1 MNINIKTKKNFQ
13 TQFNKMAEKYG
24 EEFLKLQGLDD
35 EKLSFTDFIESFIDS
50 DNVANASVDANANI
64 AQKDIVTLLSEMSKP
79 HQKLL
84 AFNKLYYELNKQYG
98 FKTAN
103 EAMEA
108 MWNYAVYMHDFNTS
122 TFYHYCYK
130 GEEMLTVKCKRGIFD
145 TTFANLYDIIEDKEE
160 FDESIN
166 QYAKFPQELYVRDYN
181 NDEVV
186 WTKVTRLVKHNN
198 NKPMRFIKYANGLSQ
213 IVTEDHPIITEDGD
227 IPAIEVTT
235 ENRVLSIEPTFYE
248 VIAGSDNIYNKEF
261 GWIVGL
267 CLAEASARQSVVTL
281 KQSAKPQYEKLIY
294 LLNKFHIPFVEELD
308 DRIRLKTSPLEKIIE
323 DMLIG
328 KTAAFKALPQ
338 DGSFYP
344 DEFMDGVVAG
354 LIDGDGTIGGYKNRQ
369 CQIRI
374 ASETLCHQ
382 ISTYLKKH
390 NVFCGDRTPHIYSS
404 SNSFKQ
410 KLPLFGIAFTLTNEE
425 YFSQIG
431 SIKIEEKY
439 IPLERKG
446 NFKNKKYQYNYGW
459 VNIIENTEYI
469 DTCPVVYDIT
479 TETGHFICNHILSH
493 NCFAYDIKDIVERGL
508 FFIENYNAK
517 PAKHLDS
524 FIQILMEG
532 IAWLSRRQ
540 SGAVGLPNLI
550 PYLYYFW
557 SRDARAGYYTKDPE
571 TYKHQ
576 QLQALIYRLNQPWV
590 RTDQAAF
597 TNVSIFDHPY
607 FEAIFGGSIFP
618 DGELM
623 IDEEEEI
630 IQFQKDFIDI
640 VNEIREENI
649 FTFPVLTVS
658 LLYQDKKFVDEDFA
672 RWACEA
678 SRKWNLFNFFTDS
691 TVNSLS
697 NCCRLKSDVTDLYFN
712 SIGGS
717 ALKVGSVKVSTL
729 NIARL
734 AYQSADERD
743 FLVALRNLT
752 ELNLKILDVQR
763 TIIKRNVE
771 KGLLPSFSSGL
782 VDFEHLYST
791 VGVNGI
797 YEAIKT
803 FGYIKTDEFGNTY
816 YTDEAFSLGRRIFD
830 VIRNCINNFSLDKD
844 YKFNI
849 EQAPA
854 EQAAAKMQAADKF
867 LYPEKVVEDLPL
879 YGNQWIPLGIKATV
893 LERTRIC
900 AAFDSYCNGGSIEH
914 INVDKPFSEFDTAW
928 EMLNWVAQQGVTYF
942 AFNGKVA
949 QCKNFHSFYGKV
961 CPVCGEPVETE
972 YTRVVGFYTPT
983 KTYSK
988 ERKAEFNL
996 REWLPLDDKG
1006 ADA

>member
-1 MNINIKTKKNFQ
+1 MNINIRTKKNFQ

-35 EKLSFTDFIESFIDS
+35 EKLSLTDFIDGFIDS

-84 AFNKLYYELNKQYG
+84 AFNKLYYELNKKYG
-98 FKTAN
+98 YKTAN
-103 EAMEA
+103 DAMEA
-108 MWNYAVYMHDFNTS
+108 MWNYALYMHDFNTT
-122 TFYHYCYK
+122 TFYHY
-130 GEEMLTVKCKRGIFD
+130 
-145 TTFANLYDIIEDKEE
+145 
-160 FDESIN
+160 
-166 QYAKFPQELYVRDYN
+166 
-181 NDEVV
+181 
-186 WTKVTRLVKHNN
+186 
-198 NKPMRFIKYANGLSQ
+198 
-213 IVTEDHPIITEDGD
+213 
-227 IPAIEVTT
+227 
-235 ENRVLSIEPTFYE
+235 
-248 VIAGSDNIYNKEF
+248 
-261 GWIVGL
+261 
-267 CLAEASARQSVVTL
+267 
-281 KQSAKPQYEKLIY
+281 
-294 LLNKFHIPFVEELD
+294 
-308 DRIRLKTSPLEKIIE
+308 
-323 DMLIG
+323 
-328 KTAAFKALPQ
+328 
-338 DGSFYP
+338 
-344 DEFMDGVVAG
+344 
-354 LIDGDGTIGGYKNRQ
+354 
-369 CQIRI
+369 
-374 ASETLCHQ
+374 
-382 ISTYLKKH
+382 
-390 NVFCGDRTPHIYSS
+390 
-404 SNSFKQ
+404 
-410 KLPLFGIAFTLTNEE
+410 
-425 YFSQIG
+425 
-431 SIKIEEKY
+431 
-439 IPLERKG
+439 
-446 NFKNKKYQYNYGW
+446 
-459 VNIIENTEYI
+459 
-469 DTCPVVYDIT
+469 
-479 TETGHFICNHILSH
+479 
-493 NCFAYDIKDIVERGL
+493 CFAYDIKDIVERGL
-508 FFIENYNAK
+508 FFIDNYNAR

-557 SRDARAGYYTKDPE
+557 SRDIKNGYYTKDPE

-597 TNVSIFDHPY
+597 TNVSVFDHPY
-607 FEAIFGGSIFP
+607 FEAIFGGSVFP

-649 FTFPVLTVS
+649 FTFPVLTAS
-658 LLYQDKKFVDEDFA
+658 LLYVDGKFEDEEFA

-717 ALKVGSVKVSTL
+717 ALKVGSVKVCTL

-734 AYQSADERD
+734 AYQTIEGSQAVREQD
-743 FLVALRNLT
+743 FLVRLKNLT
-752 ELNLKILDVQR
+752 ELNLKILDTQR
-763 TIIKRNVE
+763 EIIKRNVE

-791 VGVNGI
+791 VGINGI
-797 YEAIKT
+797 YEALKT
-803 FGYIKTDEFGNTY
+803 FGYTKEDEFGNTFY
-816 YTDEAFSLGRRIFD
+816 LPEAYSLGRRIFQ
-830 VIRNCINNFSLDKD
+830 VIRKCIDYFSLDKD

-849 EQAPA
+849 EQVPA

-867 LYPEKVVEDLPL
+867 LYPEQVVEDLPL
-879 YGNQWIPLGIKATV
+879 YGNQWIPLGIKATI
-893 LERTRIC
+893 LERTKIC

-914 INVDKPFSEFDTAW
+914 INVDAPFSTFESAW

-949 QCKNFHSFYGKV
+949 QCENYHSFYGKV
-961 CPVCGEPVETE
+961 CPICGKPVAVE
-972 YTRVVGFYTPT
+972 YTRIVGFYTPT

-988 ERKAEFNL
+988 ARKEEFNM
-996 REWLPLDDKG
+996 REWLPLDQLG

>member
-13 TQFNKMAEKYG
+13 TQFNKMSEKYG

-35 EKLSFTDFIESFIDS
+35 EKLSLTDFIDGFIDS

-84 AFNKLYYELNKQYG
+84 AFNKLYYELNKKYG
-98 FKTAN
+98 FKIAN
-103 EAMEA
+103 DAMEA
-108 MWNYAVYMHDFNTS
+108 MWNYSLYMHDFNTT
-122 TFYHYCYK
+122 TFYHY
-130 GEEMLTVKCKRGIFD
+130 
-145 TTFANLYDIIEDKEE
+145 
-160 FDESIN
+160 
-166 QYAKFPQELYVRDYN
+166 
-181 NDEVV
+181 
-186 WTKVTRLVKHNN
+186 
-198 NKPMRFIKYANGLSQ
+198 
-213 IVTEDHPIITEDGD
+213 
-227 IPAIEVTT
+227 
-235 ENRVLSIEPTFYE
+235 
-248 VIAGSDNIYNKEF
+248 
-261 GWIVGL
+261 
-267 CLAEASARQSVVTL
+267 
-281 KQSAKPQYEKLIY
+281 
-294 LLNKFHIPFVEELD
+294 
-308 DRIRLKTSPLEKIIE
+308 
-323 DMLIG
+323 
-328 KTAAFKALPQ
+328 
-338 DGSFYP
+338 
-344 DEFMDGVVAG
+344 
-354 LIDGDGTIGGYKNRQ
+354 
-369 CQIRI
+369 
-374 ASETLCHQ
+374 
-382 ISTYLKKH
+382 
-390 NVFCGDRTPHIYSS
+390 
-404 SNSFKQ
+404 
-410 KLPLFGIAFTLTNEE
+410 
-425 YFSQIG
+425 
-431 SIKIEEKY
+431 
-439 IPLERKG
+439 
-446 NFKNKKYQYNYGW
+446 
-459 VNIIENTEYI
+459 
-469 DTCPVVYDIT
+469 
-479 TETGHFICNHILSH
+479 
-493 NCFAYDIKDIVERGL
+493 CFAYDIKDIVEKGL
-508 FFIENYNAK
+508 FFIDNYNAR

-557 SRDARAGYYTKDPE
+557 SRDVRAGYYTKDPE

-597 TNVSIFDHPY
+597 TNVSVFDHPY
-607 FEAIFGGSIFP
+607 FEAIFGGSVFP

-649 FTFPVLTVS
+649 FTFPVLTAS
-658 LLYQDKKFVDEDFA
+658 LLYQDRHFIDDEFA

-734 AYQSADERD
+734 AYQSSSEQD
-743 FLVALRNLT
+743 FLVRLRDLT
-752 ELNLKILDVQR
+752 ELNLKILDAQR
-763 TIIKRNVE
+763 EIIKRNVD

-791 VGVNGI
+791 VGINGI
-797 YEAIKT
+797 YEALKT
-803 FGYIKTDEFGNTY
+803 FGYTKVDEFGNTFY
-816 YTDEAFSLGRRIFD
+816 LPEAYTLGRRIFN
-830 VIRNCINNFSLDKD
+830 VIRNCIDNFSLDKD

-849 EQAPA
+849 EQVPA

-867 LYPEKVVEDLPL
+867 LYPELVVEDLPL
-879 YGNQWIPLGIKATV
+879 YGNQWIPLGIKATI
-893 LERTRIC
+893 LERTKIC

-914 INVDKPFSEFDTAW
+914 INVDAPFSNFESAW

-949 QCKNFHSFYGKV
+949 QCKNYHSFYGKV

-972 YTRVVGFYTPT
+972 YTRIVGFYTPT

-988 ERKAEFNL
+988 ERKAEFKL
-996 REWLPLDDKG
+996 REWMPLNEKG

>member
-1 MNINIKTKKNFQ
+1 MNINIRTKKNFQ
-13 TQFNKMAEKYG
+13 TQFNKMAETYG

-35 EKLSFTDFIESFIDS
+35 EKLSLTDFIEGFIDS

-84 AFNKLYYELNKQYG
+84 AFNKLYYELNKKYG

-108 MWNYAVYMHDFNTS
+108 MWNYALYMHDFNTT
-122 TFYHYCYK
+122 TFYHY
-130 GEEMLTVKCKRGIFD
+130 
-145 TTFANLYDIIEDKEE
+145 
-160 FDESIN
+160 
-166 QYAKFPQELYVRDYN
+166 
-181 NDEVV
+181 
-186 WTKVTRLVKHNN
+186 
-198 NKPMRFIKYANGLSQ
+198 
-213 IVTEDHPIITEDGD
+213 
-227 IPAIEVTT
+227 
-235 ENRVLSIEPTFYE
+235 
-248 VIAGSDNIYNKEF
+248 
-261 GWIVGL
+261 
-267 CLAEASARQSVVTL
+267 
-281 KQSAKPQYEKLIY
+281 
-294 LLNKFHIPFVEELD
+294 
-308 DRIRLKTSPLEKIIE
+308 
-323 DMLIG
+323 
-328 KTAAFKALPQ
+328 
-338 DGSFYP
+338 
-344 DEFMDGVVAG
+344 
-354 LIDGDGTIGGYKNRQ
+354 
-369 CQIRI
+369 
-374 ASETLCHQ
+374 
-382 ISTYLKKH
+382 
-390 NVFCGDRTPHIYSS
+390 
-404 SNSFKQ
+404 
-410 KLPLFGIAFTLTNEE
+410 
-425 YFSQIG
+425 
-431 SIKIEEKY
+431 
-439 IPLERKG
+439 
-446 NFKNKKYQYNYGW
+446 
-459 VNIIENTEYI
+459 
-469 DTCPVVYDIT
+469 
-479 TETGHFICNHILSH
+479 
-493 NCFAYDIKDIVERGL
+493 CFAYDIKDIVERGL

-532 IAWLSRRQ
+532 VAWLSRRQ

-557 SRDARAGYYTKDPE
+557 SRDVRAGYYTKDPE

-597 TNVSIFDHPY
+597 TNVSVFDHPY
-607 FEAIFGGSIFP
+607 FEAIFGGSVFP

-630 IQFQKDFIDI
+630 IQFQKDFIDV

-649 FTFPVLTVS
+649 FTFPVLTAS
-658 LLYQDKKFVDEDFA
+658 LLYVDGKFVDDEFA

-734 AYQSADERD
+734 AYQSESEQD
-743 FLVALRNLT
+743 FLVRLRNLT

-763 TIIKRNVE
+763 SIICRNVE

-797 YEAIKT
+797 YETMKT
-803 FGYIKTDEFGNTY
+803 FGYITVDEFGNTSY
-816 YTDEAFSLGRRIFD
+816 KEEAYTLGRRIFN
-830 VIRNCINNFSLDKD
+830 VIRNCIDNFSLDKD

-849 EQAPA
+849 EQVPA
-854 EQAAAKMQAADKF
+854 EQAAVKMQAADKF
-867 LYPEKVVEDLPL
+867 LYPDQVVEDLPL

-893 LERTRIC
+893 LERTKIC

-914 INVDKPFSEFDTAW
+914 INVDAPFSNFESAW
-928 EMLNWVAQQGVTYF
+928 EMLNWVAAQGVTYF
-942 AFNGKVA
+942 AFNGKVS
-949 QCKNFHSFYGKV
+949 QCKNYHSFYGKV

-972 YTRVVGFYTPT
+972 YTRIVGFYTPT

-988 ERKAEFNL
+988 ERKAEFKL
-996 REWLPLDDKG
+996 REWMPLNEKG

>member
-1 MNINIKTKKNFQ
+1 MNINIRTKKNFQ
-13 TQFNKMAEKYG
+13 TQFNKMAETYG

-35 EKLSFTDFIESFIDS
+35 EKLSLTDFIEGFIDS

-84 AFNKLYYELNKQYG
+84 AFNKLYYELNKKYG

-108 MWNYAVYMHDFNTS
+108 MWNYALYMHDFNTS
-122 TFYHYCYK
+122 TFYHY
-130 GEEMLTVKCKRGIFD
+130 
-145 TTFANLYDIIEDKEE
+145 
-160 FDESIN
+160 
-166 QYAKFPQELYVRDYN
+166 
-181 NDEVV
+181 
-186 WTKVTRLVKHNN
+186 
-198 NKPMRFIKYANGLSQ
+198 
-213 IVTEDHPIITEDGD
+213 
-227 IPAIEVTT
+227 
-235 ENRVLSIEPTFYE
+235 
-248 VIAGSDNIYNKEF
+248 
-261 GWIVGL
+261 
-267 CLAEASARQSVVTL
+267 
-281 KQSAKPQYEKLIY
+281 
-294 LLNKFHIPFVEELD
+294 
-308 DRIRLKTSPLEKIIE
+308 
-323 DMLIG
+323 
-328 KTAAFKALPQ
+328 
-338 DGSFYP
+338 
-344 DEFMDGVVAG
+344 
-354 LIDGDGTIGGYKNRQ
+354 
-369 CQIRI
+369 
-374 ASETLCHQ
+374 
-382 ISTYLKKH
+382 
-390 NVFCGDRTPHIYSS
+390 
-404 SNSFKQ
+404 
-410 KLPLFGIAFTLTNEE
+410 
-425 YFSQIG
+425 
-431 SIKIEEKY
+431 
-439 IPLERKG
+439 
-446 NFKNKKYQYNYGW
+446 
-459 VNIIENTEYI
+459 
-469 DTCPVVYDIT
+469 
-479 TETGHFICNHILSH
+479 
-493 NCFAYDIKDIVERGL
+493 CFAYDIKDIVERGL

-557 SRDARAGYYTKDPE
+557 SRDVKAGYYTKDPE

-597 TNVSIFDHPY
+597 TNVSVFDHPY
-607 FEAIFGGSIFP
+607 FEAIFGGSVFP

-630 IQFQKDFIDI
+630 IQFQKDFIDV

-649 FTFPVLTVS
+649 FTFPVLTAS
-658 LLYQDKKFVDEDFA
+658 LLYVNNEFVDDEFA

-734 AYQSADERD
+734 AYQSKTEQE
-743 FLVALRNLT
+743 FLVKLRNLT
-752 ELNLKILDVQR
+752 ELNLKILDIQR
-763 TIIKRNVE
+763 DIITRNVE

-791 VGVNGI
+791 IGVNGI
-797 YEAIKT
+797 YEAMKT
-803 FGYIKTDEFGNTY
+803 FGYTKVDEFGNTY
-816 YTDEAFSLGRRIFD
+816 YIDEAYSLGRRIFN
-830 VIRNCINNFSLDKD
+830 VIRNCIDNFSLDKN

-849 EQAPA
+849 EQVPA

-867 LYPEKVVEDLPL
+867 LYPDKVVEDLPL
-879 YGNQWIPLGIKATV
+879 YGNQWIPLGIKATI
-893 LERTRIC
+893 LERTKIC

-914 INVDKPFSEFDTAW
+914 INVDAPFSTFDQAW
-928 EMLNWVAQQGVTYF
+928 EMLNWVAAQGVSYF

-949 QCKNFHSFYGKV
+949 QCKNYHSFYGKV

-972 YTRVVGFYTPT
+972 YTRIVGFYTPT

-988 ERKAEFNL
+988 ERKAEFKL
-996 REWLPLDDKG
+996 REWMPLNEKG

>member
-1 MNINIKTKKNFQ
+1 MS
-13 TQFNKMAEKYG
+13 EKYG
-24 EEFLKLQGLDD
+24 EEFLKLQGLDE
-35 EKLSFTDFIESFIDS
+35 EKLSLTDFIDGFIDA

-108 MWNYAVYMHDFNTS
+108 MWNYALYMHDFNTT
-122 TFYHYCYK
+122 TFYHY
-130 GEEMLTVKCKRGIFD
+130 
-145 TTFANLYDIIEDKEE
+145 
-160 FDESIN
+160 
-166 QYAKFPQELYVRDYN
+166 
-181 NDEVV
+181 
-186 WTKVTRLVKHNN
+186 
-198 NKPMRFIKYANGLSQ
+198 
-213 IVTEDHPIITEDGD
+213 
-227 IPAIEVTT
+227 
-235 ENRVLSIEPTFYE
+235 
-248 VIAGSDNIYNKEF
+248 
-261 GWIVGL
+261 
-267 CLAEASARQSVVTL
+267 
-281 KQSAKPQYEKLIY
+281 
-294 LLNKFHIPFVEELD
+294 
-308 DRIRLKTSPLEKIIE
+308 
-323 DMLIG
+323 
-328 KTAAFKALPQ
+328 
-338 DGSFYP
+338 
-344 DEFMDGVVAG
+344 
-354 LIDGDGTIGGYKNRQ
+354 
-369 CQIRI
+369 
-374 ASETLCHQ
+374 
-382 ISTYLKKH
+382 
-390 NVFCGDRTPHIYSS
+390 
-404 SNSFKQ
+404 
-410 KLPLFGIAFTLTNEE
+410 
-425 YFSQIG
+425 
-431 SIKIEEKY
+431 
-439 IPLERKG
+439 
-446 NFKNKKYQYNYGW
+446 
-459 VNIIENTEYI
+459 
-469 DTCPVVYDIT
+469 
-479 TETGHFICNHILSH
+479 
-493 NCFAYDIKDIVERGL
+493 CFAYDIKDIVERGL
-508 FFIENYNAK
+508 FFIDNYNAK

-524 FIQILMEG
+524 FIQILMEA

-550 PYLYYFW
+550 PYLYYYW
-557 SRDARAGYYTKDPE
+557 SRDVRAGYYTKDPE
-571 TYKHQ
+571 TYKRQ

-597 TNVSIFDHPY
+597 TNVSVFDHPY

-640 VNEIREENI
+640 VNEVREENV
-649 FTFPVLTVS
+649 FTFPVLTAS
-658 LLYQDKKFVDEDFA
+658 LLYQDGMFVDEAFA

-678 SRKWNLFNFFTDS
+678 SRKWNLFNFFTDN

-734 AYQSADERD
+734 AYQAITNKRENQPQSTIVQD
-743 FLVALRNLT
+743 FLVRLKNLT
-752 ELNLKILDVQR
+752 ELNLKILDAQR

-803 FGYIKTDEFGNTY
+803 FGYIKLDEFGNTY
-816 YTDEAFSLGRRIFD
+816 YTDEAYTLGRNIFK
-830 VIRNCINNFSLDKD
+830 VIRNCIDNFSLDKD
-844 YKFNI
+844 YKFNV
-849 EQAPA
+849 EQVPA

-867 LYPEKVVEDLPL
+867 LYPDRVVEDLPL

-893 LERTRIC
+893 LERTKIC

-914 INVDKPFSEFDTAW
+914 INVDKPFTTFDAAW
-928 EMLNWVAQQGVTYF
+928 DMLNWVAQQGVTYF

-988 ERKAEFNL
+988 ERKAEFQL
-996 REWLPLDDKG
+996 REWMPLNDKG
-1006 ADA
+1006 ASA